1 MTLLKLP
8 MVSSVK
14 VESKNPNT
22 IEVKKIV
29 DFIEGSS
36 LDLEFKPLSANST
49 KWSNT
54 VKQFVGCCRRIV

>member
-1 MTLLKLP
+1 MTLLKSP
-8 MVSSVK
+8 MVRSVK

-29 DFIEGSS
+29 GFIEGSS
-36 LDLEFKPLSANST
+36 LDLEFKRLSANST

-54 VKQFVGCCRRIV
+54 IKQFVGCCRQIV

>member
-1 MTLLKLP
+1 MTLLKSP
-8 MVSSVK
+8 MGRSVK

-29 DFIEGSS
+29 GFIEGSS
-36 LDLEFKPLSANST
+36 LDLEFKRLSANST

-54 VKQFVGCCRRIV
+54 IKQFVGCCRQIV

>member
-29 DFIEGSS
+29 GFIEGSS
-36 LDLEFKPLSANST
+36 LDLEFKRLSANST

-54 VKQFVGCCRRIV
+54 IKQFVGCCRQIV